1 MTKLVNIAQKIL
13 TNYDNDLTLYMANT
27 VFHHTH
33 KQAMTQQVSNQQHQ
47 QTQYVTQTKMATSE
61 PEVLTKHNDTGVNTK
76 KRGYK
81 QNQRT
86 QLLGPTL
93 MT

>member
-13 TNYDNDLTLYMANT
+13 TNYDNDLTLYMAST

-33 KQAMTQQVSNQQHQ
+33 KPTMTQQVSNQQHQ
-47 QTQYVTQTKMATSE
+47 QTQFVMQTKTVTSE
-61 PEVLTKHNDTGVNTK
+61 PVVRTKHNDTDVNTK

-81 QNQRT
+81 HNLKT

-93 MT
+93 T